1 MEAAGNRMEGLH
13 RLGFFVLV
21 LLGGLAIFFLGN
33 PYFQLLPTNRNADY
47 NALVTVFFLAVTVF
61 AYRDETK
68 RQFGQLAFAF
78 FVAAFANWALGL
90 ELFRFPSQAAD
101 TPAGYT
107 WDKLSQ
113 AIKVIVPSLLLVK
126 LTGFDLGSIYLQ
138 RGKVKGWVLVGLGSF
153 IGWTVLGLVVGAG
166 QGKEMDSMLASLPLW
181 FTFSLLN
188 ALMEELWFRGLFL
201 KRLTP
206 FLGSGL
212 SVLVL
217 ALVFALAHL
226 GATYVTPG
234 EILLFVIPTFFIGLG
249 AGHIMVKTDSVWGAV
264 LFHAGADVFYALGW
278 TFSAVQ
284 Q

>member
-1 MEAAGNRMEGLH
+1 MEADGNRMEGLH

-47 NALVTVFFLAVTVF
+47 NALLTVFFLAITIF
-61 AYRDETK
+61 AHRDETK
-68 RQFGQLAFAF
+68 REYGQLAFAF

-90 ELFRFPSQAAD
+90 ELFRFPSQSAD

-126 LTGFDLGSIYLQ
+126 LMGFDLGSIYLQ
-138 RGKVKGWVLVGLGSF
+138 RGKVKGWVLVGFGSF
-153 IGWTVLGLVVGAG
+153 IAWTVLGFVVGAG
-166 QGKEMDSMLASLPLW
+166 QGKELDSMLASLPLW

-188 ALMEELWFRGLFL
+188 AFMEELWFRGLFL

-217 ALVFALAHL
+217 ALVFALAHV
-226 GATYVTPG
+226 GVTYVTPG
-234 EILLFVIPTFFIGLG
+234 EILLFVLPTFFIGMG
-249 AGHIMVKTDSVWGAV
+249 AGYVMVKTDSVWGAV

-278 TFSAVQ
+278 TFSSVQ
-284 Q
+284 